1 MHPNDIAP
9 YRDRFLVVQYTTDHR
24 SRQGYRY
31 EVGLLDLGREPG
43 IQELGVRTIHQ
54 RASPL
59 SPTSA
64 LPSPVLGGGRRAQR
78 VGRGLRLCG
87 DTHFSLTPGSQT
99 PDFP

>member
-43 IQELGVRTIHQ
+43 IQELGVRTIHY

-59 SPTSA
+59 SLSYLCAPLHCTRGSSTSA
-64 LPSPVLGGGRRAQR
+64 ASRA
-78 VGRGLRLCG
+78 GAAPLR
-87 DTHFSLTPGSQT
+87 
-99 PDFP
+99 